1 MQKDIVEGLNLN
13 NWSELSETGFANV
26 MQTGEFGNPEGFK
39 MLARLNKPS
48 PKINKFLRYREEDS
62 SFASDDDSSELDL
75 DDSLIISND
84 VDYVQTCS
92 IESSS
97 KIPTLLKYNIN
108 LSQYNNM
115 TVCKIIWDTFSQ
127 VTKEERLKKVKDNIV
142 VLTKYL
148 DFLNNL
154 KKNEHS
160 HDCIIRSIEE
170 LLYETNITKQLKK
183 KAVGKGLHNV
193 KDFINL
199 GVTVFINTNLKKILY
214 YLKYNRTVILVR
226 YYSNVYNQGHGLLM
240 GSFEYDGEVI
250 IYIYDSQRLININLD
265 YEQKS
270 GPIKKSKSI
279 NRPSPFREQFI
290 KRKFYKTGNLDQRTK
305 SLYELLQK
313 MLSKN
318 FIIYGKDDVI
328 KFFES
333 VNADD
338 FYIYKIELDI
348 ADAIS
353 NLTLSPK
360 KIKFKFNPYYV
371 EKYES

>member
-1 MQKDIVEGLNLN
+1 MEKDVVEGLKLS
-13 NWSELSETGFANV
+13 NWSELSETGFADV

-39 MLARLNKPS
+39 MLARLNKPL
-48 PKINKFLRYREEDS
+48 PKVNKFLRYREEDS
-62 SFASDDDSSELDL
+62 SFASDDDNSELDL
-75 DDSLIISND
+75 DDSLIISDD

-92 IESSS
+92 LESGF
-97 KIPTLLKYNIN
+97 KVPTLLKYNIN

-127 VTKEERLKKVKDNIV
+127 VTKEGRLKKVKDNIV

-183 KAVGKGLHNV
+183 KTIGKGVHNI
-193 KDFINL
+193 KDFMNL
-199 GVTVFINTNLKKILY
+199 GITVFINTNLKKILY

-279 NRPSPFREQFI
+279 NRPSPIRDQFI
-290 KRKFYKTGNLDQRTK
+290 KRKFYKTGNLEKRTK
-305 SLYELLQK
+305 SLYELLQR
-313 MLSKN
+313 MMSKN
-318 FIIYGKDDVI
+318 FIIYGKDDII
-328 KFFES
+328 KFFDN
-333 VNADD
+333 VNAND

-348 ADAIS
+348 ADATS

-360 KIKFKFNPYYV
+360 KINFKFNPYYV